1 MKNDALSESLEDYLE
16 AIFHIVEEK
25 RAARSK
31 DISRRLKVNS
41 SSVTGALRLLDRR
54 GLVNY
59 APYDIITLTKE
70 GEEIARKVIS
80 RHEALRNFLTK
91 VLSVDEVDANV
102 TACRMEHAVPDSVLN
117 RLIQFVEF
125 LEVCPIGKK
134 WLAGEEGFFCDPGV
148 APSGCK
154 ECLAQACEG
163 LEHGV

>member
-25 RAARSK
+25 KAARSK
-31 DISRRLKVNS
+31 DISSRLKVNS
-41 SSVTGALRLLDRR
+41 SSVTGALRLLDRH

-91 VLSVDEVDANV
+91 VLSVDEVAANV
-102 TACRMEHAVPDSVLN
+102 TACRMEHAVPDSVLSK
-117 RLIQFVEF
+117 LIQFVEF
-125 LEVCPIGKK
+125 LEVCPIGRKR
-134 WLAGEEGFFCDPGV
+134 LAGEEGFFCDPGV
-148 APSGCK
+148 VPSGCK
-154 ECLAQACEG
+154 KCLSQARG
-163 LEHGV
+163 SLEYGG